1 MLNNACE
8 LAKTDLNLLTNE
20 LLTEL
25 LLYGD
30 HTFND
35 RLNRLIL
42 LGTITF
48 IRLSER
54 FKIDDPSP

>member
-1 MLNNACE
+1 MLDNACK
-8 LAKTDLNLLTNE
+8 LAKTDLNLGSHKLVTKF
-20 LLTEL
+20 

-30 HTFND
+30 HTSND
-35 RLNRLIL
+35 RSNQLIL

-48 IRLSER
+48 IRLSNR